1 MQLIWAPPF
10 AGIHQTIALH
20 PNSGCYVN
28 FEPRKTQICLS
39 VRRLI
44 HDDDCIKVLVGDEYV
59 QLSGIIEIP
68 AGCVVRIVRLE
79 EVNKEWNRL
88 IPVAV

>member
-39 VRRLI
+39 VGRLI
-44 HDDDCIKVLVGDEYV
+44 HDDCVKALAGSAMLVGDEDV
-59 QLSGIIEIP
+59 RMSGTIEIP
-68 AGCVVRIVRLE
+68 GRCVVRIVRLV
-79 EVNKEWNRL
+79 EV
-88 IPVAV
+88 